1 MENDV
6 NLENNA
12 IVNLITYDFIKKEFI
27 LNTYKIN
34 DTISN
39 NNLTCEKEKIYKT
52 GVFWVN
58 NAFIKDNTNNDTNVI
73 TIIYQKM
80 ISTTYLNKLSN
91 IEEVE
96 SLIIN
101 NTYNHKILYS
111 FYLKHLSSNNDIRR
125 YINKS
130 LPFNF
135 NPRGRINLF
144 SKDKF
149 KIFLNPILN
158 NELTVNLIK
167 HCFDL
172 DNDKDEVVVIND
184 GSKHYKAV
192 NILNYLKIDKYGK

>member
-1 MENDV
+1 MENDL

-58 NAFIKDNTNNDTNVI
+58 NAFIKDNMDNDINAI

-80 ISTTYLNKLSN
+80 ISTTYLDKLNNK
-91 IEEVE
+91 EEVDN
-96 SLIIN
+96 LIIN

-111 FYLKHLSSNNDIRR
+111 FYLKNLSSNNDIRR

-144 SKDKF
+144 STDKF
-149 KIFLNPILN
+149 KIFLNPSLN
-158 NELTVNLIK
+158 NGLIVNLIK
-167 HCFDL
+167 HCFNL
-172 DNDKDEVVVIND
+172 DDKDEVIVISD
-184 GSKHYKAV
+184 GSRHYKAINV
-192 NILNYLKIDKYGK
+192 

>member
-39 NNLTCEKEKIYKT
+39 NNLTYEKEKICKT

-58 NAFIKDNTNNDTNVI
+58 NEFIKDNMNNDINAI

-80 ISTTYLNKLSN
+80 ISTTYLDKLNNK
-91 IEEVE
+91 EEVDN
-96 SLIIN
+96 LIIN
-101 NTYNHKILYS
+101 NTFNHKILYS

-149 KIFLNPILN
+149 KIFLNPSLN
-158 NELTVNLIK
+158 NGLIVNLIK
-167 HCFDL
+167 HCFNL
-172 DNDKDEVVVIND
+172 DDKDEVIVISD
-184 GSKHYKAV
+184 GSKHYKAINV
-192 NILNYLKIDKYGK
+192 

>member
-1 MENDV
+1 MGNDV
-6 NLENNA
+6 NLENNV

-34 DTISN
+34 DIISN
-39 NNLTCEKEKIYKT
+39 NNLTYEKEKISKT

-58 NAFIKDNTNNDTNVI
+58 NAFIKDNMNNDINEI

-80 ISTTYLNKLSN
+80 ISAIYLNKLN
-91 IEEVE
+91 NKEEVE

-111 FYLKHLSSNNDIRR
+111 FYLKNLSSNNNIRR

-130 LPFNF
+130 LSFNF
-135 NPRGRINLF
+135 YPRGRINLF
-144 SKDKF
+144 SNNKF

-158 NELTVNLIK
+158 NELIVNLIK
-167 HCFDL
+167 HCFNL

-192 NILNYLKIDKYGK
+192 NI

>member
-39 NNLTCEKEKIYKT
+39 NNLTYEKEKIYKT

-58 NAFIKDNTNNDTNVI
+58 NAFIKDNMNNDMNVI

-80 ISTTYLNKLSN
+80 ISTTYLDKLNNK
-91 IEEVE
+91 EEVDN
-96 SLIIN
+96 LIIN
-101 NTYNHKILYS
+101 NTFNHKILYS

-149 KIFLNPILN
+149 KIFLNPSLN
-158 NELTVNLIK
+158 NGLILNLIK
-167 HCFDL
+167 HCFNL
-172 DNDKDEVVVIND
+172 DDKDEVIVISD
-184 GSKHYKAV
+184 GSTHYKAINV
-192 NILNYLKIDKYGK
+192 

>member
-1 MENDV
+1 MKNDV
-6 NLENNA
+6 NLENNT

-39 NNLTCEKEKIYKT
+39 NNLTYEKEKIYKT

-58 NAFIKDNTNNDTNVI
+58 NAFIKDNMNNDMNVI

-80 ISTTYLNKLSN
+80 ISTTYLDKLNNK
-91 IEEVE
+91 EEVDN
-96 SLIIN
+96 LIIN
-101 NTYNHKILYS
+101 NTFNHKILYS

-149 KIFLNPILN
+149 KIFLNPSLN
-158 NELTVNLIK
+158 NGLILNLIK
-167 HCFDL
+167 HCFNL
-172 DNDKDEVVVIND
+172 DDKDEVIVISD
-184 GSKHYKAV
+184 GSTHYKAINV
-192 NILNYLKIDKYGK
+192 

>member
-39 NNLTCEKEKIYKT
+39 NNLTYEKEKICKT

-58 NAFIKDNTNNDTNVI
+58 NEFIKDNMNNDINAI

-80 ISTTYLNKLSN
+80 ISTTYLDKLNNK
-91 IEEVE
+91 EEVDN
-96 SLIIN
+96 LIIN
-101 NTYNHKILYS
+101 NTFNHKILYS

-149 KIFLNPILN
+149 KIFLNPSLN
-158 NELTVNLIK
+158 NGLIVNLIK
-167 HCFDL
+167 HCFNL
-172 DNDKDEVVVIND
+172 DDKDEVIVISD
-184 GSKHYKAV
+184 GSTHYKAINV
-192 NILNYLKIDKYGK
+192 